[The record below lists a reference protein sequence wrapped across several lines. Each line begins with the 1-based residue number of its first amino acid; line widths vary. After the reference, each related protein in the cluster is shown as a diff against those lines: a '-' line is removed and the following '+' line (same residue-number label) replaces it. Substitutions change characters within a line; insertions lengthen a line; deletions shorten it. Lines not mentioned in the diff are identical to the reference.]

1 MSIICFILHKNSI
14 MKDYTGYTLLFLIYK
29 NIQLKYKQTL
39 FGFFWSLLHPALYLL
54 IFLAIF
60 SSIFQ
65 SIPNYPLYVLSG
77 ILFFV
82 YFSEGTNRLCG
93 IFIKNSHMIK
103 SIGLP
108 KSSYAITELGSELV
122 SFMLGLIPFIIIMF
136 FLGLKLDF
144 NLLYIFPVILL
155 FTLFIYSVG
164 IILGSLNVFFRDIAI
179 LWATLNPA
187 LFYLSPIAY
196 VHDIIPANF
205 RYLVY
210 CNPLFH
216 FLQIVRDVLYHGQP
230 PSLHYFGIC
239 LGITA
244 LFFLLAMVIF
254 RFTKNSFISNL

>member
-1 MSIICFILHKNSI
+1 
-14 MKDYTGYTLLFLIYK
+14 MKDYSGYTLLFLIYK

-39 FGFFWSLLHPALYLL
+39 LGFFWSLLHPALYLL

-60 SSIFQ
+60 SNIFQ

-93 IFIKNSHMIK
+93 IFLKNSHMIK
-103 SIGLP
+103 SIRLP

-122 SFMLGLIPFIIIMF
+122 SFILGLIPFVIIMF
-136 FLGLKLDF
+136 FLGLKLNF
-144 NLLYIFPVILL
+144 NLLYIIPVILL

-179 LWATLNPA
+179 LWSTLNPA

-196 VHDIIPANF
+196 AHEIIPVNF

-216 FLQIVRDVLYHGQP
+216 FLQIVRDVLYYGQP
-230 PSLHYFGIC
+230 PSVHYSLIC
-239 LGITA
+239 IGITA
-244 LFFLLAMVIF
+244 ITFMLAMGVF
-254 RFTKNSFISNL
+254 KLTKNSFISNL